1 LRCGD
6 EAVDLAF
13 LAMDLD
19 YNERWSESRYFV
31 KQMSE
36 RLDDPE
42 LSTIIDFYKC
52 YRAYVKGK
60 VKSMKSREEEVEE
73 RDRNEAR
80 QIASVYFDLSLRYA
94 LIGSKPLVLVCM
106 GRIGT
111 GKSTLAEHLRDKLN
125 INLFS
130 SDRIRKELAGLPLHE
145 RPPEDVRKEIYS
157 PDMSESTYSEM
168 SKGAIESIQNGQSVI
183 LDATFSIKNGRHRLV
198 RQLEEIGA
206 EYLFIEAV
214 ASDETIKARL
224 KKRDDSQTISD
235 ARLEDFEMLT
245 ERYDKP
251 DEVDKNKLV
260 TVDTGKKLSE
270 TIGEL
275 YNKLIELQMVNQ
287 DIF

>member
-1 LRCGD
+1 
-6 EAVDLAF
+6 
-13 LAMDLD
+13 
-19 YNERWSESRYFV
+19 
-31 KQMSE
+31 
-36 RLDDPE
+36 
-42 LSTIIDFYKC
+42 
-52 YRAYVKGK
+52 
-60 VKSMKSREEEVEE
+60 
-73 RDRNEAR
+73 
-80 QIASVYFDLSLRYA
+80 
-94 LIGSKPLVLVCM
+94 
-106 GRIGT
+106 
-111 GKSTLAEHLRDKLN
+111 
-125 INLFS
+125 
-130 SDRIRKELAGLPLHE
+130 
-145 RPPEDVRKEIYS
+145 
-157 PDMSESTYSEM
+157 M

-183 LDATFSIKNGRHRLV
+183 LDATFSIKNGRQRLI

-206 EYLFIEAV
+206 KYLFIEAV